1 MKTVEGEQ
9 GLRPNAGGEVETES
23 RREGGNGHSIALM
36 KDGGA
41 LAPHQLEAKRLIN
54 GDAATRELTN
64 SFRELRTRLLELSDG
79 QNFTTLI
86 VPVSRGCGA
95 SFVAR
100 NLALAFAFDE
110 ARTALLVDCDL
121 QQPSQHLALGVD
133 PSSGGL
139 TDYLEHPA
147 IGIKPIL
154 YHTGI
159 PRLRLVPSGNVQ
171 SEHME
176 YFSSFRMRAVLDSLR
191 CRYPD
196 RYLFLDGPP
205 IKGAPDARILSDLAD
220 YVVVVAGYGRDTPAS
235 INRAVAGFVPN
246 KLAGIVFNQAP

>member
-1 MKTVEGEQ
+1 MNTLEGEQ
-9 GLRPNAGGEVETES
+9 TLRNGEGAVAPAES
-23 RREGGNGHSIALM
+23 RRGGAGHSIALM
-36 KDGGA
+36 KEGGA
-41 LAPHQLEAKRLIN
+41 LAPHQLEARRLIN
-54 GDAATRELTN
+54 GEAVSRELTN

-86 VPVSRGCGA
+86 VPVSRGSGA

-110 ARTALLVDCDL
+110 SRTALLVDCDL
-121 QQPSQHLALGVD
+121 QQPTQHLALGVD
-133 PSSGGL
+133 PKSGGL

-147 IGIKPIL
+147 VGIKPIL

-159 PRLRLVPSGNVQ
+159 PRLRLVPAGSMREG
-171 SEHME
+171 HME

-205 IKGAPDARILSDLAD
+205 IKGSPDARILSDLVD

-235 INRAVAGFVPN
+235 INRAVAGFDPN
-246 KLAGIVFNQAP
+246 KLAGLVFNESP

>member
-1 MKTVEGEQ
+1 MSPVEGEQ
-9 GLRPNAGGEVETES
+9 TLRDGGEGAVATAES
-23 RREGGNGHSIALM
+23 RRGTAGHSIALM
-36 KDGGA
+36 KEGGA
-41 LAPHQLEAKRLIN
+41 LAPHQLEARRLIN
-54 GDAATRELTN
+54 GEAVSRELTN

-86 VPVSRGCGA
+86 VPVSRGSGA

-133 PSSGGL
+133 PNSGGL

-147 IGIKPIL
+147 VGIKPIL

-159 PRLRLVPSGNVQ
+159 PRLRLVPAGNMR
-171 SEHME
+171 EGHME

-205 IKGAPDARILSDLAD
+205 IKGSPDARILSDLAD
-220 YVVVVAGYGRDTPAS
+220 YVVVVAGYGRDTPAG
-235 INRAVAGFVPN
+235 INRAVAGFDPN
-246 KLAGIVFNQAP
+246 KLAGLVFNESP